1 MSGCR
6 GRDPGEVGLQ
16 EVVGGEDF
24 WIVEEGWWLD
34 LEIGG
39 VGFSIGGGRLRASM
53 DCSDPWESEDK
64 FIVR

>member
-53 DCSDPWESEDK
+53 DGSDPRESEDK